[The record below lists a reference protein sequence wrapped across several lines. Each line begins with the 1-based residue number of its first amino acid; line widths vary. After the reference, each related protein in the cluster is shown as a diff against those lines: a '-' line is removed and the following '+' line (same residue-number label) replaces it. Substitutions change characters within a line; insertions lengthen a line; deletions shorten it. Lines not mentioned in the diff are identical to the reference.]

1 MDSSLSASALRILE
15 ARYLAKNGRGRVVE
29 TVEEMFLRVARHVA
43 AAERTFHPDASAA
56 SWENRFFSL
65 LSSLDFLPNSP
76 TLMNAGRALGQLSA
90 CFVLPVEDS
99 LASIFD
105 AVRNTALIHQ
115 SGGGTGFSFGR
126 LRPKNDRVSTTGGE
140 ASGPVSFMEIFNQA
154 TDVVRQGG
162 TRRGANMAVLPVDHP
177 DIEEF
182 VTAKRIPGR
191 FANFNLSVG
200 MPDSFLREVRENGF
214 YDLVNPRTG
223 RPAGRVKA
231 AGLFDLITDC
241 AWEGGEPGLLFL
253 DEINRH
259 NPTPDQGALEATNPC
274 GEQPLLPYES
284 CNLGSVNLVRM
295 VRRDGKGVAVDW
307 KKLEDT
313 VFCAVRFLDDVI
325 EVNRYPL
332 TEIDSATRG
341 NRKIGLGVMGFAHL
355 LIRLGIP
362 YHSPEAIGTA
372 ESVMAFI
379 QEKGREASRELA
391 RERGA
396 FPRFKGSLQDRRGAP
411 PVRNATVTTLAP
423 TGTLSL
429 IAGCSPG
436 IEPLFGLS
444 SSRIAAGNIEISET
458 DPLFLGTMR
467 EKGLLTPER
476 MRFVER
482 NGRLPD
488 DQEIPAG
495 LRRLFETACG
505 IPPEFH
511 VRIQAAFQKFTDNA
525 VSKTVNFPASAGREA
540 VRDAFL
546 LAHELR
552 CKGIT
557 VYRDGSR
564 AGQVLRCGLHRLC

>member
-1 MDSSLSASALRILE
+1 MDGSLSENALRILE
-15 ARYLAKNGRGRVVE
+15 ARYLGKDERGRVVE
-29 TVEEMFLRVARHVA
+29 TAEEMFRRVAGHVA
-43 AAERTFHPDASAA
+43 AAERKFQPHAPAGF
-56 SWENRFFSL
+56 WEDRFFSL
-65 LSSLDFLPNSP
+65 VSSLDFLPNSP

-99 LASIFD
+99 LESIFE
-105 AVRNTALIHQ
+105 AVRNTAIIHQ

-162 TRRGANMAVLPVDHP
+162 ARRGANMAVLPVDHP

-182 VTAKRIPGR
+182 VTAKRVPGR

-200 MPDSFLREVRENGF
+200 IPDSFFREVRDGGF
-214 YDLVNPRTG
+214 LRLVNPRTG
-223 RPAGRVKA
+223 RPVRKVKA
-231 AGLFDLITDC
+231 ADLFDLISEC
-241 AWEGGEPGLLFL
+241 AWEGGEPGVLFL
-253 DEINRH
+253 DEINRR
-259 NPTPDQGALEATNPC
+259 NPTPDEGALEATNPC

-295 VRRDGKGVAVDW
+295 VRREREGFGIDW
-307 KKLEDT
+307 EKLGET
-313 VFCAVRFLDDVI
+313 VSCAVRFLDDVI

-332 TEIDSATRG
+332 PHIESATRG
-341 NRKIGLGVMGFAHL
+341 NRKIGLGVMGFAHF

-362 YHSPEAIGTA
+362 YHSQAAVETA

-379 QEKGREASRELA
+379 QEKGWEASRSLA
-391 RERGA
+391 LERGA
-396 FPRFKGSLQDRRGAP
+396 FPRFKGSLQDRRGTP
-411 PVRNATVTTLAP
+411 PARNATVTTLAP

-436 IEPLFGLS
+436 IEPLFALS
-444 SSRIAAGNIEISET
+444 STRIAAGNIEISGT
-458 DPLFLGTMR
+458 DPLFLETMR
-467 EKGLLTPER
+467 REGLLTPER
-476 MRFVER
+476 VRFVEEK
-482 NGRLPD
+482 GHLPD
-488 DQEIPAG
+488 DPGIPVA
-495 LRRLFETACG
+495 LRLLFETASG

-511 VRIQAAFQKFTDNA
+511 VRMQAAFQKFTDNA
-525 VSKTVNFPASAGREA
+525 VSKTVNFPASARREA
-540 VRDAFL
+540 VREAFL
-546 LAHELR
+546 LAHGLR

-564 AGQVLRCGLHRLC
+564 AGQVLHCGLHRLC

>member
-15 ARYLAKNGRGRVVE
+15 ARYLAKDGRGRVVE
-29 TVEEMFLRVARHVA
+29 TAEEMFLRVARHVA
-43 AAERTFHPDASAA
+43 AAERTFRPDASAA

-182 VTAKRIPGR
+182 VTAKRVPGR

-214 YDLVNPRTG
+214 HDLVNPRTG

-259 NPTPDQGALEATNPC
+259 NPTPEQGALEATNPC

-295 VRRDGKGVAVDW
+295 VRREGKGAAVDW

-332 TEIDSATRG
+332 PEIDSATRG

-379 QEKGREASRELA
+379 REKGREASRELA

-396 FPRFKGSLQDRRGAP
+396 FPRFKGSQEDRRGMP

-444 SSRIAAGNIEISET
+444 SSRIAAGNIEIFET
-458 DPLFLGTMR
+458 DPLFLETMR

-476 MRFVER
+476 LRFVEE

-488 DQEIPAG
+488 DPEIPAA
-495 LRRLFETACG
+495 LRRIFETACG

-525 VSKTVNFPASAGREA
+525 VSKTVNIPASDGPGA

-546 LAHELR
+546 LAHELG
-552 CKGIT
+552 CKGVT
-557 VYRDGSR
+557 VYREGSR